1 MLPFTLLRPT
11 SLVEASQL
19 LLKHG
24 DDARPLAGGTA
35 LQIFRHLGL
44 LRLPYLVDLAGIPG
58 LTGISIENGE
68 NGWLVVG
75 AMTPLRD
82 VERSPL
88 VRQRLPALAE
98 TYACVAN
105 VRIRTTATAGG
116 NLAHGDYRLDPPA
129 ILLPLGARV
138 QVHGPTGDRILPLA
152 EFFTAL
158 EETAL
163 QPGEVL
169 TSIRIPLADVPDRAI
184 FWKFSSLAANDWP
197 CYGGGICL
205 WLDEDS
211 RCRQA
216 KAGITAMAPTPLLLD
231 LPMLAGR
238 FVDDAL
244 AREVGA
250 YVAERIDPIADL
262 RGSEAYK
269 RKIAAICTADAVL
282 AAWEH
287 ANSSPT
293 AVGEAR

>member
-11 SLVEASQL
+11 SLAEASQL

-24 DDARPLAGGTA
+24 DDARPLAGGTV

-44 LRLPYLVDLAGIPG
+44 LRLPFLVDLAGVPG
-58 LTGISIENGE
+58 LDGISIE

-75 AMTPLRD
+75 AMTPLRA

-88 VRQRLPALAE
+88 VRERLPALAE
-98 TYACVAN
+98 TYASVAN

-138 QVHGPTGDRILPLA
+138 QIHGPTGDRGLPLA
-152 EFFTAL
+152 EFFTGI
-158 EETAL
+158 EETVL

-169 TSIRIPLADVPDRAI
+169 TSIRVPLADVPDRAV
-184 FWKFSSLAANDWP
+184 FWKFASLAANDWP

-205 WLDEDS
+205 WLDADG
-211 RCRQA
+211 RCREA
-216 KAGITAMAPTPLLLD
+216 KAGITAMAPTPLLFD
-231 LPMLAGR
+231 LPMLAGKR
-238 FVDDAL
+238 IDDAL
-244 AREVGA
+244 AQEAGA
-250 YVAERIDPIADL
+250 YVAERVDPIADL

-269 RKIAAICTADAVL
+269 RRIAVVCTADAIL
-282 AAWEH
+282 AASRRSNG
-287 ANSSPT
+287 A
-293 AVGEAR
+293 G